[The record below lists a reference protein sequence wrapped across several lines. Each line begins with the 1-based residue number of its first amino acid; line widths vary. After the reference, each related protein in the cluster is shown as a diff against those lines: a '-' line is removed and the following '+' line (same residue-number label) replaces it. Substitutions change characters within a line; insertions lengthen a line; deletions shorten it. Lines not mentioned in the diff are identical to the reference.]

1 MPRGFW
7 QQVLASDMAVP
18 EDRPLNE
25 LTAELV
31 TMLGSTN
38 PVERDETAYPVLATW
53 LSEGV
58 YDDLLVSFGDS
69 IAQGLVV
76 GLGKSLDDSVFR
88 RSFSALIL
96 TECVRRD
103 NVARI
108 LPVDVVLNWAERAIG
123 WYTREQDLRGW
134 VPGKGWAH
142 TVAHGADLLGV
153 LASSRHLQSLHLGVL
168 LEVIAERLVAP
179 TPTVL
184 VDGEDDRLAMAALAV
199 VHRNLV
205 DTETLDEWS
214 RRSAR
219 RWCVRAVT
227 SPSTP
232 GRRPRPRTRPRS
244 CAPCTYTWPS
254 GSRRRTTRRRSPNLL
269 KRGPTCCSRCCV
281 RSPPSRPGCTPG
293 GARTRD
299 RVAVQDRGVEPAY
312 SSVGWLHD
320 RRC

>member
-7 QQVLASDMAVP
+7 QQVLESDMAVP
-18 EDRPLNE
+18 DDRPLNE

-38 PVERDETAYPVLATW
+38 PVERDETACPVLATW
-53 LSEGV
+53 LSEGI

-88 RSFSALIL
+88 RSFSALVL
-96 TECVRRD
+96 AECVRRD

-142 TVAHGADLLGV
+142 TVAHGADLIGV
-153 LASSRHLQSLHLGVL
+153 LSASRHLQALHQGVL
-168 LEVIAERLVAP
+168 LDVIAERLVAP

-184 VDGEDDRLAMAALAV
+184 VDGEDDRLAHAALSI

-205 DTETLDEWS
+205 DAEQLDEWVS
-214 RRSAR
+214 TMSGALARPRGHLTDHTWPTPAAKNTSAFLRALHVHLAIGIAPSHDKVTFAEPPEARSDLLLALL
-219 RWCVRAVT
+219 RAIPT
-227 SPSTP
+227 FTP
-232 GRRPRPRTRPRS
+232 WMYSGRRVTEAS
-244 CAPCTYTWPS
+244 
-254 GSRRRTTRRRSPNLL
+254 
-269 KRGPTCCSRCCV
+269 
-281 RSPPSRPGCTPG
+281 
-293 GARTRD
+293 
-299 RVAVQDRGVEPAY
+299 
-312 SSVGWLHD
+312 
-320 RRC
+320 

>member
-1 MPRGFW
+1 MSAMPRGFW

-18 EDRPLNE
+18 DDRPLNE

-53 LSEGV
+53 LAEGV

-69 IAQGLVV
+69 ITQGLVV

-96 TECVRRD
+96 AECIRRD

-123 WYTREQDLRGW
+123 WFTREQDLRGW

-142 TVAHGADLLGV
+142 TVAHGADLVGV
-153 LASSRHLQSLHLGVL
+153 LASSRHLQALHLGVL
-168 LEVIAERLVAP
+168 LDVIAERLVAP

-184 VDGEDDRLAMAALAV
+184 VDGEDDRLAMAALTI

-205 DTETLDEWS
+205 EPEALDEWVATVS
-214 RRSAR
+214 QAMVRPRGHLTEHTWPTPAAKNTSAFLRALHVHLAIGIAPAHDAAAFAEPPEARSDLLLALL
-219 RWCVRAVT
+219 RAIPT
-227 SPSTP
+227 FTP
-232 GRRPRPRTRPRS
+232 WMYSGRR
-244 CAPCTYTWPS
+244 
-254 GSRRRTTRRRSPNLL
+254 
-269 KRGPTCCSRCCV
+269 K
-281 RSPPSRPGCTPG
+281 
-293 GARTRD
+293 GA
-299 RVAVQDRGVEPAY
+299 
-312 SSVGWLHD
+312 
-320 RRC
+320 